1 MITERPHTLAAD
13 VMTDDESVRLDVEV
27 PGLDR
32 TRLDVRATGH
42 TVTVR
47 VRRQPAPK
55 GRYLLAERGMEDR
68 RSFDLPAKTDMRN
81 LHARVRDGVL
91 TISAP
96 FGEGRPAS
104 NATPV
109 EVQPSVFACHPDAA
123 PV

>member
-1 MITERPHTLAAD
+1 MITEKSHTLVAD
-13 VMTDDESVRLDVEV
+13 VMTDGESVRLEVEV
-27 PGLDR
+27 PGLEWAR
-32 TRLDVRATGH
+32 VEVHATGH

-47 VRRQPAPK
+47 VRRQSTPQ
-55 GRYLLAERGMEDR
+55 GRYLLAERGTDDR

-91 TISAP
+91 TITAP
-96 FGEGRPAS
+96 FGDGRPAP
-104 NATPV
+104 TGTRV